1 MIKVNGMTDADG
13 FWDGL
18 TPESAAKLRES
29 GTRRRHPRGST
40 LLNEGDIAGRVMIVE
55 SGQVKIGCLTPDG
68 KEIVLAVRGPGQ
80 LLGELSAI
88 DGQPVSASA
97 TALEDVDVI
106 SIPADRFKELL
117 SDTPGVALQLIQLL
131 CQRLRDADLKRGEF
145 GALDAVSRVAR
156 RLTEMAERFGDTT
169 SEGLRINLPLSQEEI
184 AGWTGSSRESVSKA
198 LQALRSRGLIET
210 HRKGITVL
218 DLEGLRRR
226 SE

>member
-1 MIKVNGMTDADG
+1 MMDGNG

-18 TPESAAKLRES
+18 MPEGAAKLRES
-29 GTRRRHPRGST
+29 GTRRRFPRGST

-55 SGQVKIGCLTPDG
+55 SGQVKIGCLSPDG
-68 KEIVLAVRGPGQ
+68 KEILLAVRGPGQ

-88 DGQPVSASA
+88 DGEPVSASA
-97 TALEDVDVI
+97 TALEDVEVI
-106 SIPADRFKELL
+106 SIPAPRFKELL
-117 SDTPGVALQLIQLL
+117 SDTPSVALQLIHLL
-131 CQRLRDADLKRGEF
+131 TQRLRDADVKRGEF
-145 GALDAVSRVAR
+145 GTLDAVSRVAR

-169 SEGLRINLPLSQEEI
+169 PEGVRINLSLSQDEI

-198 LQALRSRGLIET
+198 LQALKSRGLIET
-210 HRKGITVL
+210 HRKGITML

>member
-1 MIKVNGMTDADG
+1 MMDANG

-18 TPESAAKLRES
+18 TPEGAAKLRES
-29 GTRRRHPRGST
+29 GTRKRFPRGST

-68 KEIVLAVRGPGQ
+68 KEILLAVRGPGQ

-88 DGQPVSASA
+88 DGGPVSASA
-97 TALEDVDVI
+97 TALEDVEVT
-106 SIPADRFKELL
+106 SIPAHKFKELL

-131 CQRLRDADLKRGEF
+131 TQRLRDADLKRGEF

-169 SEGLRINLPLSQEEI
+169 PEGVRINLSLSQEEI

-226 SE
+226 SG